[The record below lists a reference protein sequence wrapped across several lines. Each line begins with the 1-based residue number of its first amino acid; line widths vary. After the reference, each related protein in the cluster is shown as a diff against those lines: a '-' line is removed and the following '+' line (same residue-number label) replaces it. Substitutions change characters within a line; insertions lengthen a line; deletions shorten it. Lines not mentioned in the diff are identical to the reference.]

1 MSFFSQIWN
10 GLQDG
15 LSAILH
21 MYANLLD
28 PIAGGYKWGFSIIL
42 LTLTVRLFLVPLAVR
57 QTKSMRSMQK
67 LQPELKKIQKKYDV
81 DKTLMKTDPEKYKAA
96 KEKQREA
103 QMALYQEHN
112 VNPVG
117 GCLPLVLQ
125 MPIFFALFQVLQPS
139 PVGALDRI
147 FIDVSERIGVA
158 LTFGDRIPELTTAN
172 FFGIDSLANTAA
184 GGAGIGAIA
193 LVALQVGTTY
203 YSTKMMQGRNTQAAA
218 EQQQAQKL
226 MLYIMPVFLGWLSW
240 TFPIGVV
247 LYWVTTNVW
256 TIGQQWVIFRQV
268 EAEEARDEEARAEA
282 RKERARAKAAK
293 NQPGGTS
300 GKKST
305 AGGTSNGRSSGGT
318 TNGRA
323 SKDSTTKGGTGK
335 GGASKGG
342 GGRTGNTNGSAAS
355 PDAEGSSDTTGRR
368 SKR

>member
-1 MSFFSQIWN
+1 MTFFSQIWN

-67 LQPELKKIQKKYDV
+67 LQPELKKLQKKYDV

-203 YSTKMMQGRNTQAAA
+203 YSTKMMQGRNSQAAA

-268 EAEEARDEEARAEA
+268 EAQEARDEEARAEA
-282 RKERARAKAAK
+282 RKERARARANK
-293 NQPGGTS
+293 NQSGGTTA
-300 GKKST
+300 KKKPSDS
-305 AGGTSNGRSSGGT
+305 ASNGRSTDGT
-318 TNGRA
+318 ANGRA
-323 SKDSTTKGGTGK
+323 SKGGTGK
-335 GGASKGG
+335 A
-342 GGRTGNTNGSAAS
+342 RTAKDAVNGSGDDTSA
-355 PDAEGSSDTTGRR
+355 SSDSEASSTNKGRR

>member
-1 MSFFSQIWN
+1 MTFFSQIWN

-67 LQPELKKIQKKYDV
+67 LQPELKKLQKKYDV

-203 YSTKMMQGRNTQAAA
+203 YSTKMMQGRNSQAAA

-226 MLYIMPVFLGWLSW
+226 MLYIMPVFLLSL
-240 TFPIGVV
+240 IH
-247 LYWVTTNVW
+247 
-256 TIGQQWVIFRQV
+256 I
-268 EAEEARDEEARAEA
+268 
-282 RKERARAKAAK
+282 
-293 NQPGGTS
+293 
-300 GKKST
+300 
-305 AGGTSNGRSSGGT
+305 
-318 TNGRA
+318 
-323 SKDSTTKGGTGK
+323 
-335 GGASKGG
+335 
-342 GGRTGNTNGSAAS
+342 
-355 PDAEGSSDTTGRR
+355 
-368 SKR
+368 

>member
-1 MSFFSQIWN
+1 MTFFSQIWN

-67 LQPELKKIQKKYDV
+67 LQPELKKLQKKYDV

-203 YSTKMMQGRNTQAAA
+203 YSTKMMQGRNSQAAA

-268 EAEEARDEEARAEA
+268 EAQEARDEEARAEA
-282 RKERARAKAAK
+282 RKERARARANK
-293 NQPGGTS
+293 NQSGGTTA
-300 GKKST
+300 KKKPSDS
-305 AGGTSNGRSSGGT
+305 ASNGRSTDGT
-318 TNGRA
+318 ANGRA
-323 SKDSTTKGGTGK
+323 SKGGTGK
-335 GGASKGG
+335 ARTAKDAVNGSGDDTSASSDSEAS
-342 GGRTGNTNGSAAS
+342 NTNK
-355 PDAEGSSDTTGRR
+355 GRR

>member
-1 MSFFSQIWN
+1 MTFFSQIWN

-67 LQPELKKIQKKYDV
+67 LQPELKKLQKKYDV

-203 YSTKMMQGRNTQAAA
+203 YSTKMMQGRNSQAAA

-268 EAEEARDEEARAEA
+268 EAQEARDEEARAEA
-282 RKERARAKAAK
+282 RKERARARANK
-293 NQPGGTS
+293 NQSGGTTAK
-300 GKKST
+300 KKSSDS
-305 AGGTSNGRSSGGT
+305 ASNGRSTDGT
-318 TNGRA
+318 ANGRA
-323 SKDSTTKGGTGK
+323 SKGGTGK
-335 GGASKGG
+335 A
-342 GGRTGNTNGSAAS
+342 RTAKDAVNGSGDDTSA
-355 PDAEGSSDTTGRR
+355 SSDSEASSTNKGRR

>member
-1 MSFFSQIWN
+1 MTFFSQIWN

-67 LQPELKKIQKKYDV
+67 LQPELKKLQKKYDV

-158 LTFGDRIPELTTAN
+158 LTFGDRIPALTTAN

-184 GGAGIGAIA
+184 GGAGIGAIV

-203 YSTKMMQGRNTQAAA
+203 YSSKMMQGRNSQAAA

-268 EAEEARDEEARAEA
+268 EAQEARDEEARAEA
-282 RKERARAKAAK
+282 RKERARARANK
-293 NQPGGTS
+293 NQSGGTTA
-300 GKKST
+300 KKKPRDS
-305 AGGTSNGRSSGGT
+305 ASNGRSTDGT
-318 TNGRA
+318 ANGRA
-323 SKDSTTKGGTGK
+323 SKGGTGK
-335 GGASKGG
+335 A
-342 GGRTGNTNGSAAS
+342 RTAKDAVNGSGDDTSAS
-355 PDAEGSSDTTGRR
+355 SESEASSTNKGRR

>member
-1 MSFFSQIWN
+1 MTFFSQIWN

-67 LQPELKKIQKKYDV
+67 LQPELKKLQKKYDV

-158 LTFGDRIPELTTAN
+158 LTFGDRIPALTTAN

-184 GGAGIGAIA
+184 GGAGIGAIV

-203 YSTKMMQGRNTQAAA
+203 YSSKMMQGRNSQAAA

-268 EAEEARDEEARAEA
+268 EAQEARDEEARAEA
-282 RKERARAKAAK
+282 RKERARARANK
-293 NQPGGTS
+293 NQ
-300 GKKST
+300 
-305 AGGTSNGRSSGGT
+305 SGGT
-318 TNGRA
+318 TAKKKPSDSASNGRA
-323 SKDSTTKGGTGK
+323 TDGTANGRANKGGTSKGGTGK
-335 GGASKGG
+335 ARTAKDAVNGSGDDTSASSDSEAS
-342 GGRTGNTNGSAAS
+342 NTNK
-355 PDAEGSSDTTGRR
+355 GRR